1 MLNFRN
7 ILGCRLFN
15 LIDIIIKTMSKKL
28 LFFLFTLLFFHTN
41 AHAYLDPGSGSFL
54 LQILAFISAT
64 ILSFWLFLKNTFKN
78 LLNKIFKFI
87 KIFKKDKKVD

>member
-1 MLNFRN
+1 
-7 ILGCRLFN
+7 
-15 LIDIIIKTMSKKL
+15 MSKKL
-28 LFFLFTLLFFHTN
+28 LFLLFALLFSHTN
-41 AHAYLDPGSGSFL
+41 VYAYLDPGSGSFL

-87 KIFKKDKKVD
+87 KIFKKEKKTD

>member
-1 MLNFRN
+1 MLSFRN
-7 ILGCRLFN
+7 IIECRLFN
-15 LIDIIIKTMSKKL
+15 LISVNIKIMSKKL
-28 LFFLFTLLFFHTN
+28 LFLLFALLFSQTN
-41 AHAYLDPGSGSFL
+41 AYAYLDPGSGSFL

-87 KIFKKDKKVD
+87 RFFKKDKKVD

>member
-1 MLNFRN
+1 M
-7 ILGCRLFN
+7 
-15 LIDIIIKTMSKKL
+15 TKKI
-28 LFFLFTLLFFHTN
+28 LFFLFALLFFHTN
-41 AHAYLDPGSGSFL
+41 AYAYLDPGSGSFL

-64 ILSFWLFLKNTFKN
+64 ILSFWLFLKNLFKN